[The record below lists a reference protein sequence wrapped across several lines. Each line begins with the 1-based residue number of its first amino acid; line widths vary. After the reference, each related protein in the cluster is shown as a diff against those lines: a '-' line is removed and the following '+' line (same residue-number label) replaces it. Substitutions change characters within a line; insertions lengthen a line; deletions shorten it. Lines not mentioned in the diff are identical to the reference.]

1 MAKKLYRNTT
11 DTMLGGVCGGL
22 GDYFAFDPNLIRL
35 LFVVL
40 AVVPGIGIPAYLAL
54 WLLVPEQ
61 SESDATS
68 LGERVREGADEIAKR
83 ARSLGSELQD
93 KSGSAAPAT
102 SLVVGAA
109 LIVVGIGF
117 LLRNLGFTW
126 LNWVARVWVWPSLL
140 ILVGLVFLW
149 RWIQNRTN

>member
-1 MAKKLYRNTT
+1 MAKKLYRSTT

-22 GDYFAFDPNLIRL
+22 GAYFEFDPNLIRL
-35 LFVVL
+35 IFVVV

-54 WLLVPEQ
+54 WLLVPEE
-61 SESDATS
+61 SEREKTS
-68 LGERVREGADEIAKR
+68 LGERVRGGADEIAER
-83 ARSLGSELQD
+83 ARSLGSELRD
-93 KSGSAAPAT
+93 KSGSSVPAT
-102 SLVVGAA
+102 SLTLGLV

-126 LNWVARVWVWPSLL
+126 LNWIARVWVWPSLL

-149 RWIQNRTN
+149 RWISKRTD